1 MLCVRVLL
9 EFRFVGFS
17 LRDARVALCSPHGTT
32 RRVLNSPHL
41 RCFFACFML
50 FFRSVFLQPHA
61 KENEHGTISKE
72 ATHAEGVK
80 DTKQNEHR
88 EHYNQ
93 QPNTQRKREQ

>member
-17 LRDARVALCSPHGTT
+17 LRDARVALCSPHDTT
-32 RRVLNSPHL
+32 RRVLNSPRL

-50 FFRSVFLQPHA
+50 FSRSVFLQPHA
-61 KENEHGTISKE
+61 KKNEHETISKE

-93 QPNTQRKREQ
+93 QQATQRKREQ